1 MQRGGEL
8 TYLNIQVWEHIT
20 VNVIILSGVTVIFR
34 WIRGYRL
41 NYSSIYQVFIW
52 LVRISSF
59 FVNVIFIAATVI
71 ANETLKFCK
80 KKKKVEIR
88 HKQSI
93 WFSQPQRRF
102 QYEFRKTPCFSAT
115 KQNFKQLR
123 GCLVCVFKQPFLV
136 FKQHFTHFNTFFHPH
151 VFL

>member
-1 MQRGGEL
+1 MEKINEMQRGGEL
-8 TYLNIQVWEHIT
+8 SYLNIQVWEHIT
-20 VNVIILSGVTVIFR
+20 VNMIILSGVTVIFR

-52 LVRISSF
+52 LVRNSSF
-59 FVNVIFIAATVI
+59 LINVIFIAATVN

-80 KKKKVEIR
+80 EKKKKVEIR

-102 QYEFRKTPCFSAT
+102 QYEFRNNPCFSAT

-136 FKQHFTHFNTFFHPH
+136 FK
-151 VFL
+151 